1 MVETTKIISIF
12 IIMISIFGGIL
23 SFYLVSDLPKEQ
35 RKSQIKEITSQIVN
49 LILFIWAG
57 KIIVNF
63 PVFISDPLAI
73 LAYPSDSSAFYVAI
87 LLTSLL
93 LFYRSYKGQ
102 LNVLLLIQTMVP
114 IFLLSSFLFEFIQFS
129 WNDQTLSFGYLI
141 LLAILIILYLLL
153 QRRLKVHALIS
164 TMLIGWALGIWILT
178 IVQPFVT
185 VFGYMM
191 APWFIVLFFAASLT
205 LLLINKRK
213 SGNFGRN

>member
-1 MVETTKIISIF
+1 MVETTKIISII
-12 IIMISIFGGIL
+12 IIMISLFGGIL
-23 SFYLVSDLPKEQ
+23 SFYMVSDLPKEQ
-35 RKSQIKEITSQIVN
+35 RKSQIKEVTSQIVN

-93 LFYRSYKGQ
+93 LFYRSYKDQ

-129 WNDQTLSFGYLI
+129 WNDQTLSFGYLV

-153 QRRLKVHALIS
+153 QRRLEVHALIG
-164 TMLIGWALGIWILT
+164 TMLIGWSLGMWILT
-178 IVQPFVT
+178 LVQPFVT
-185 VFGYMM
+185 AFGYIM
-191 APWFIVLFFAASLT
+191 APWFIGSFFAASFT